1 MVNIYV
7 ELKTL
12 VLKMKKILMLAVM
25 LISTMSAF
33 SQIFRES
40 VYLKNGSVI
49 KGNIVEFQ
57 PNKLIKLETSDG
69 SLFVF
74 EFKDIEKI
82 TRERVSS
89 DSRYTRKNSVAV
101 NNQEN
106 VFCLNPGSYR
116 GFVSLEAVLGD
127 FIGMR
132 LSTTHGKQLNKKIF
146 LGGGVGMLFA
156 EDWAEDH
163 FSIPVFA
170 DFRVDFVDKKISP
183 YMELR
188 TGVDFALY
196 GETGFYG
203 NFSLG
208 CRFKR
213 SSISFGVETL
223 RGNYYDD
230 DDYDWVYEDD
240 VDGGYYYRDDWD
252 SSYNAFNFVTRFSF
266 EF

>member
-1 MVNIYV
+1 
-7 ELKTL
+7 
-12 VLKMKKILMLAVM
+12 MKKILMLAVV
-25 LISTMSAF
+25 LIASISTF
-33 SQIFRES
+33 SQ
-40 VYLKNGSVI
+40 
-49 KGNIVEFQ
+49 
-57 PNKLIKLETSDG
+57 
-69 SLFVF
+69 
-74 EFKDIEKI
+74 
-82 TRERVSS
+82 
-89 DSRYTRKNSVAV
+89 
-101 NNQEN
+101 
-106 VFCLNPGSYR
+106 SYR
-116 GFVSLEAVLGD
+116 GDMVMSNKVDTHDSISTFSLKKGSRLFVSTELMFGEMSGVRFSATYGA
-127 FIGMR
+127 
-132 LSTTHGKQLNKKIF
+132 QLNNKFF
-146 LGGGVGMLFA
+146 LGGGTGYCIA
-156 EDWAEDH
+156 IDWYSDH
-163 FSIPVFA
+163 YSIPVFA
-170 DFRVDFVDKKISP
+170 DLRVDFVDKKISP